1 MLGLEDHL
9 TAEIEFWRDLI
20 DGRTADCAPESL
32 ERMEQALALAERK
45 LALLAPETIPP
56 SRGH

>member
-20 DGRTADCAPESL
+20 DSRSPNCAPESL

-45 LALLAPETIPP
+45 LALLAPAVNPP